1 MFVFIK
7 ARDIFAV
14 TSFKPYY
21 TLYYEVK
28 LKEVN
33 DQVQFVLLFRDCNGQ
48 LISKIVD
55 LFEK

>member
-33 DQVQFVLLFRDCNGQ
+33 DQVQFVLLFRR
-48 LISKIVD
+48 L
-55 LFEK
+55 